1 MVVEVKLSLKCG
13 MASLWYVRA
22 KLKADAADVPKV

>member
-1 MVVEVKLSLKCG
+1 MVVEVKLSLRCG